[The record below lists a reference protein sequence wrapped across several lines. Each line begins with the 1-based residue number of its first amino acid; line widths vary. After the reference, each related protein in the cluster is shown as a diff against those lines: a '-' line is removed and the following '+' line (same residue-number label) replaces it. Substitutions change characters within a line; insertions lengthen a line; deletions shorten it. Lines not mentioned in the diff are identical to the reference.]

1 MTKIQL
7 NEDNLIQIVETAT
20 KKALSKI
27 LNEGATFNT
36 MRQSLKAGLDGTR
49 YMDAYGGDVASNYI
63 ENGDGV
69 NYNDFKRNREQ
80 YNKARN
86 IQKRRQ
92 SDLNDKMRE
101 PDAWAMSDIE
111 SAHNKVADAKT
122 NTDMAASD
130 TVGSRPG
137 IIGKGQRAANVG
149 AYRVGRALK
158 GVKDSATDFI
168 HNKIGLEQ

>member
-1 MTKIQL
+1 MTKVKL
-7 NEDNLIQIVETAT
+7 TENKLIEIVENAT
-20 KKALSKI
+20 RDAIKKI
-27 LNEGATFNT
+27 VNEGAGLNT
-36 MRQSLKAGLDGTR
+36 MGQSFKAGLNGTQYIDIDG
-49 YMDAYGGDVASNYI
+49 GNVASNYI

-80 YNKARN
+80 YNKARD

-101 PDAWAMSDIE
+101 PDAWPMSDIE

-122 NTDMAASD
+122 NTDMAAGD

-158 GVKDSATDFI
+158 GAKDSATDFI

>member
-1 MTKIQL
+1 MTKVKL
-7 NEDNLIQIVETAT
+7 TENKLIEIVENAT
-20 KKALSKI
+20 RDAIKKI
-27 LNEGATFNT
+27 VNEGAGLNT
-36 MRQSLKAGLDGTR
+36 MGQSFKAGLNGTQYIDIDG
-49 YMDAYGGDVASNYI
+49 GNVASNYI

-80 YNKARN
+80 YNKARD

-101 PDAWAMSDIE
+101 PDTWPMSDIE

-122 NTDMAASD
+122 NTDMAAGD

-158 GVKDSATDFI
+158 GAKDSATDFI

>member
-1 MTKIQL
+1 MTKVKL
-7 NEDNLIQIVETAT
+7 TENKLIEIVENAT
-20 KKALSKI
+20 RDAIKKI
-27 LNEGATFNT
+27 VNEGAGLNT
-36 MRQSLKAGLDGTR
+36 MGQSFKAGLNGTQYIDIDG
-49 YMDAYGGDVASNYI
+49 GNVASNYI

-80 YNKARN
+80 YNKARD
-86 IQKRRQ
+86 IQKKRQ

-101 PDAWAMSDIE
+101 PDTWPMSDIE

-122 NTDMAASD
+122 NTDMAAGD

-158 GVKDSATDFI
+158 GAKDSATDFI